1 MTEVVE
7 RLWDLQTILSQLAEK
22 ERALEE
28 KPENYATVERELQG
42 SEAEA
47 ERLKAQVDDLTRQRR
62 QLDAEL
68 QDAQETLKKFQGQL
82 MQVKNQ
88 QQYSA
93 AWKEIDTARK
103 KVKDLEDADLAVMS
117 DLEQVETQLAEI
129 TERLGEIRAR
139 HDQEYEAWQGS
150 LGGLRSD
157 AESIR
162 KRAQEIEKALPVPL
176 TRQFHQILRQRQ
188 GVAMARVVGE
198 ACGECRVRLRAQSLQ
213 QLKRGEVVTCDGCSR
228 FYYLEKVAS

>member
-1 MTEVVE
+1 MIKVVE
-7 RLWDLQTILSQLAEK
+7 RLWDLQTILSKLAEK
-22 ERALEE
+22 EKALEE
-28 KPENYATVERELQG
+28 KPESYANVERELNV
-42 SEAEA
+42 AEGET
-47 ERLKAQVDDLTRQRR
+47 ERLKGRTEELGRQRR
-62 QLDAEL
+62 QMDGEL
-68 QDAQETLKKFQGQL
+68 QVAQETLKKFQGQL

-103 KVKDLEDADLAVMS
+103 KVKDLEEADLAVMA
-117 DLEQVETQLAEI
+117 DLEQAEKQLAEL
-129 TERLGEIRAR
+129 TEHLAEVRER
-139 HDQEYEAWQGS
+139 HDREYEAWQGS

-162 KRAQEIEKALPVPL
+162 KRAGEIEKGLPEPL
-176 TRQFHQILRQRQ
+176 KRQFHQILRQRQ
-188 GVAMARVVGE
+188 GVAMARVIGE

-213 QLKRGEVVTCDGCSR
+213 QLKRGEVVTCDGCRR